1 MILIIDDDG
10 AIRTSLTFK
19 LNRIGYDAQAVATP
33 KEAMAVVRSVAPE
46 LILMDMNSAYPLWR
60 YLISVCCWESAD
72 CQYIYPDLIFS
83 HLQELQLTPKKT
95 TKNLEHTINMA
106 SRFAARY
113 FYFKI
118 LITYTPNELCR
129 LNGGTA

>member
-46 LILMDMNSAYPLWR
+46 LILMDMNLENVFKN
-60 YLISVCCWESAD
+60 I
-72 CQYIYPDLIFS
+72 
-83 HLQELQLTPKKT
+83 KKET
-95 TKNLEHTINMA
+95 ENMVM
-106 SRFAARY
+106 FNQ
-113 FYFKI
+113 I
-118 LITYTPNELCR
+118 
-129 LNGGTA
+129 